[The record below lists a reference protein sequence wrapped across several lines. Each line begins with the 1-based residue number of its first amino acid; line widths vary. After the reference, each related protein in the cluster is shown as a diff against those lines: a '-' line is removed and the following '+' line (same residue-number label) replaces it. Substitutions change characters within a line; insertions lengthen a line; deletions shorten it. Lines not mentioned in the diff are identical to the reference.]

1 MADWEPIARTPS
13 YDSSACCRR
22 CPHRTQITLGIKPHA
37 SQSPVR
43 EVDGSA
49 SRNLAGGIL
58 NSSPAVVEALV
69 NRAAGSSGV
78 LAHSVAAGVG
88 AVQGGAS
95 LYSLAF
101 AGSEIDPRASVTDS
115 LTAAVLANIV
125 LEVLTPGESF
135 YLPEVRRGHAF
146 LLPMSGVTVN
156 GVSPDRETWTYE
168 DQVNRL
174 DHSVVGRYSARRVIH
189 VQWSYDATR
198 PWIGISPLQ
207 RCSQSAEFLAAIER
221 GLRSELAR
229 ESHYILPIPT
239 DPARSD
245 CDQWVKDLTGSRGGG
260 LIAGRT
266 MMGSAVAGIGST
278 PKGDFEQSRLGPE
291 PNRESGELR
300 AQVQAAVL
308 MAMGVDPALANA
320 DPKTGALQAPYRS
333 FLTGSA
339 ASLVRVMTSELCTK
353 LERCVRVRFAADV
366 DNRRLRSAALKNLI
380 EARVPLERA
389 LTLAG
394 FDFA

>member
-1 MADWEPIARTPS
+1 MSLRTRLARWIAPELRGAYT
-13 YDSSACCRR
+13 D
-22 CPHRTQITLGIKPHA
+22 TI
-37 SQSPVR
+37 
-43 EVDGSA
+43 
-49 SRNLAGGIL
+49 
-58 NSSPAVVEALV
+58 VEALV

-78 LAHSVAAGVG
+78 LAPSVAAGVG

-101 AGSEIDPRASVTDS
+101 AGSEIDPQDAVTES
-115 LTAAVLANIV
+115 LTAAVLANMV
-125 LEVLTPGESF
+125 REVVTLGESF
-135 YLPEVRRGHAF
+135 YLLEVRRGRAF

-156 GVSPDRETWTYE
+156 GASPDRETWTYE
-168 DQVNRL
+168 GQVNGP

-207 RCSQSAEFLAAIER
+207 RCSLSAELLAAIER
-221 GLRSELAR
+221 GLRSELSR
-229 ESHYILPIPT
+229 ESRYILPIPA

-245 CDQWVKDLTGSRGGG
+245 YDQWVKDLTGSRGGG
-260 LIAGRT
+260 LIVGRT

-291 PNRESGELR
+291 PNRESVELR

-320 DPKTGALQAPYRS
+320 DPKTGALQAAYRS

-339 ASLVRVMTSELCTK
+339 ASLARIMTSELCTK

-380 EARVPLERA
+380 EAGVPLERA

-394 FDFA
+394 FDFT